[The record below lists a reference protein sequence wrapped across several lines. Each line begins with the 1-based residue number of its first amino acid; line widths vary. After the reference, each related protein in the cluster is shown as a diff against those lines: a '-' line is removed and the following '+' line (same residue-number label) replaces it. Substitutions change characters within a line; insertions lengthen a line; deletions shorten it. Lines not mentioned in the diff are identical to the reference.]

1 MIAVSRWAGKRVV
14 VVGLARQGKALVQYL
29 AAHGAHVLVTDL
41 KSEEELKEE
50 MSELVDLKLDFVLG
64 SHPSSLLEGTGALF
78 LSGGVPADISLAAD
92 ARKQGILVSNDAQL
106 FLEETPATVIG
117 ITGSAG
123 KTTTASLA
131 AQMAEQAFEGKER
144 SVWLGGNI
152 GRPLLID
159 LARMQIGDLA
169 VMELSSFQLELMDSS
184 PAIAAIL
191 NLTPDHLDR
200 HGTMENYVQAKLR
213 ILQFQ
218 APDDWAILNHD
229 DPAVWAF
236 HDDIKGGLIAFG
248 AADPGTESAAFIG
261 GNQLTIRYGGVQ
273 REICGVDAVKLRG
286 RHNLLNMLAACAL
299 SAAAGV
305 EVEAMSSV
313 ATTFAG
319 VPHRLEFVE
328 NIHGAEWFNDSIAT
342 TPARALAAVRSFDA
356 PIILLLGGQD
366 KALPWEPF
374 FAEVLGQVEHIVLF
388 GEVGG
393 RFADLINNLE
403 TADDTGSVSLV
414 DNLEQAVAAAARL
427 AQPGMVVLLSP
438 GCTSFDEFANYE
450 ARGERFMEL
459 VRAL

>member
-1 MIAVSRWAGKRVV
+1 V
-14 VVGLARQGKALVQYL
+14 VVGLARQGKALVHYL
-29 AAHGAHVLVTDL
+29 VAHASHVLVTDL
-41 KSEEELKEE
+41 KSEGELQEE
-50 MSELVDLKLDFVLG
+50 MAELADLKLDFELG
-64 SHPSSLLEGTGALF
+64 RHPSSLLEGTGALF
-78 LSGGVPADISLAAD
+78 LSGGVPADIPLAD
-92 ARKQGILVSNDAQL
+92 EARKRGIPVSNDAQL

-123 KTTTASLA
+123 KTTTASLV
-131 AQMAEQAFEGKER
+131 AQMAERGFEGGER
-144 SVWLGGNI
+144 TVWLGGNI

-159 LARMQIGDLA
+159 LECMRSDDLA
-169 VMELSSFQLELMDSS
+169 VIELSSFQLELMESS

-200 HGTMENYVQAKLR
+200 HGTMENYIQAKKR

-218 APDDWAILNHD
+218 AGGDWAILNHD

-236 HDDIKGGLIAFG
+236 HTDIEGGLIGFG
-248 AADPGTESAAFIG
+248 AADPGTESAAFID
-261 GNQLTIRYGGVQ
+261 GNQLTIRFGGVQ
-273 REICGVDAVKLRG
+273 QLICGVDEVKLRG

-299 SAAAGV
+299 SAAAAV
-305 EVEAMSSV
+305 EVEAMTSV

-319 VPHRLEFVE
+319 VPHRMEYVGDF
-328 NIHGAEWFNDSIAT
+328 HGAIWFNDSIAT
-342 TPARALAAVRSFDA
+342 TPARALAAVRSFDE

-374 FAEVLGQVEHIVLF
+374 FAEVLGRVEHIVLF

-393 RFADLINNLE
+393 RFADLISSLE
-403 TADDTGSVSLV
+403 NAAGTASVSLV
-414 DNLEQAVAAAARL
+414 DNLEHAVAAAARL
-427 AQPGMVVLLSP
+427 ARPGMVVLLSP